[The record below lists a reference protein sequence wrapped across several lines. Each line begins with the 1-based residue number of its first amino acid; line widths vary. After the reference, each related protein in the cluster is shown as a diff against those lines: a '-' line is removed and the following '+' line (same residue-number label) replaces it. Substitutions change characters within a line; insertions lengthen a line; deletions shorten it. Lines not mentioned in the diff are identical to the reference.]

1 MEDTIRGPVV
11 TIFNEDTFA
20 MDVIHVGTNNK
31 HEYAEEEIVYIYSI
45 NAPRVRALM
54 GQRSKRL
61 LERKLKGKEV
71 RCWVRGR
78 DSYRRI
84 IAEVE
89 VL

>member
-11 TIFNEDTFA
+11 TVFNEDTFA
-20 MDVIHVGTNNK
+20 MDVIHVGTDNK
-31 HEYAEEEIVYIYSI
+31 REYEEEEIVYIYSI
-45 NAPRVRALM
+45 EAPHMRALM

-61 LERKLKGKEV
+61 LERKLMGREV

-78 DSYRRI
+78 DSYHRVV
-84 IAEVE
+84 AEVE